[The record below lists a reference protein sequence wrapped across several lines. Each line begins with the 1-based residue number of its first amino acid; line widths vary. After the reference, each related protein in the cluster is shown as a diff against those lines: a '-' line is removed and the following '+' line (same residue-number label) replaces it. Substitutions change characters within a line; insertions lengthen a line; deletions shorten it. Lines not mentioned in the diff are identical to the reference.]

1 MNPVPAV
8 CAAASVVAASV
19 VSSASASASASTV
32 AAASTS
38 SRMATY
44 ASTSLSRTTTLATV
58 GGVITRLNGHHG
70 AYALAHP
77 TPNATAIAAALAS
90 AGASSSRP
98 TRAANR
104 PRDDDFDDTVARPSS
119 SSPFAPATRARA
131 LVVRRARIAPR
142 ASPRIH
148 RAPSRA
154 RCVVLARIGAVA
166 TAMTSRTRTRARAR
180 APFASSR
187 ASRPRARRRVA
198 STMTLADG

>member
-8 CAAASVVAASV
+8 CVAASV
-19 VSSASASASASTV
+19 VSSASASASASASTV

-77 TPNATAIAAALAS
+77 TPNATAIATALAS
-90 AGASSSRP
+90 AGLVAASSRP

-104 PRDDDFDDTVARPSS
+104 PRDDDFDDTVAHPSS

-166 TAMTSRTRTRARAR
+166 TAMTSRTRRRARAR

>member
-8 CAAASVVAASV
+8 CVAASV
-19 VSSASASASASTV
+19 VSSASASASASASTV

-77 TPNATAIAAALAS
+77 TPNATAIATALAS
-90 AGASSSRP
+90 AGLVASSSRP

-104 PRDDDFDDTVARPSS
+104 PRDDDFDDTVAHPSS

-166 TAMTSRTRTRARAR
+166 TAMTSRTRRRARAR

>member
-8 CAAASVVAASV
+8 CATASVVAASV

-77 TPNATAIAAALAS
+77 TPNATAVATALAS

-104 PRDDDFDDTVARPSS
+104 PRDDDTDDTVAHPSS

-131 LVVRRARIAPR
+131 LVVRRARTARR

-166 TAMTSRTRTRARAR
+166 TAMTSRTRTRARRCAR
-180 APFASSR
+180 SLEHR
-187 ASRPRARRRVA
+187 SRPRARRV
-198 STMTLADG
+198 LARDDGWNPR

>member
-8 CAAASVVAASV
+8 CVAASV
-19 VSSASASASASTV
+19 VSSASASASASASTV

-77 TPNATAIAAALAS
+77 TPNATAIATALAS
-90 AGASSSRP
+90 AGLVASSSRP

-104 PRDDDFDDTVARPSS
+104 PRDDDFDDTVAHPSS

-166 TAMTSRTRTRARAR
+166 TAMTSRTRRRARAR
-180 APFASSR
+180 SPFASSR

-198 STMTLADG
+198 ATMTLADG

>member
-8 CAAASVVAASV
+8 CVAASV
-19 VSSASASASASTV
+19 VSSASASASASASTV
-32 AAASTS
+32 AAASSS

-77 TPNATAIAAALAS
+77 TPNATAIATALAS
-90 AGASSSRP
+90 AGLVASSSRP

-104 PRDDDFDDTVARPSS
+104 PRDDDFDDTVAHPSS

-166 TAMTSRTRTRARAR
+166 TAMTSRTRRRARAR